1 MTDPAVTPE
10 PAEAWRA
17 SPGDGP
23 ITRVGAYV
31 VCLDD
36 TRRILLCRISENIPD
51 KGHWTLP
58 GGGLDF
64 GEAPESAAH
73 REFEEET
80 GLLVSLDGIAGSF
93 SLLIPRSVSFGG
105 RPLHFLGIVYRGTA
119 VGGGLRDEVNGTT
132 DTCAWFTEAEA
143 SALPLNGLSR
153 RGLELAYL
161 QESG

>member
-1 MTDPAVTPE
+1 VNDPAVTPA

-31 VCLDD
+31 VCRDEA
-36 TRRILLCRISENIPD
+36 RRILLCRISEDIPD

-64 GEAPESAAH
+64 GEAPEAAAH

-80 GLLVSLDGIAGSF
+80 GLLVALDGIAGTF

-105 RPLHFLGIVYRGTA
+105 RPLHFLGIVYRGMA
-119 VGGGLRDEVNGTT
+119 VGGALRDEVDGTT
-132 DTCAWFTEAEA
+132 DTCAWLTEAEA
-143 SALPLNGLSR
+143 MALPLNDLAR
-153 RGLELAYL
+153 RGLDLAFRP
-161 QESG
+161 EAG